1 MSSHPAVSVVMPV
14 KDGADFIGEALRSI
28 GAQTFEDLEV
38 VVVDDG
44 SSDGTRAIVRRAAAV
59 DPRIRLIEQDH
70 RGLAGALNTGLEA
83 ARAPWI
89 ARLDADDHAL
99 PGRLARQLEVAARRP
114 DVAVWA
120 GWALTMDASGRVIGQ
135 VTTGPVTDEEFR
147 SAHAAGLVEIL
158 HPTVLARRETLLEV
172 GGYDE
177 RLMIGEDVELWDRVG
192 EVAPILTLPEPLI
205 RFRVHP
211 DSESTRRIA
220 ESLAVHRFVAA
231 RRTARGGG
239 HDLDWESFVRA
250 EAEDPLLA
258 RVRRR
263 IADRGAVEY
272 RRAGVAYATA
282 RPLRTVRHLTSAVV
296 LRPGYVF
303 PRLWRQ
309 VIRPRLRRGAG
320 TGW

>member
-1 MSSHPAVSVVMPV
+1 MSPRPTVSVVMPV
-14 KDGADFIGEALRSI
+14 KDGARFISEALRSI
-28 GAQTFEDLEV
+28 GVQTFEDLEV

-44 SSDGTRAIVRRAAAV
+44 STDGTPAIVRDHAAD
-59 DPRIRLIEQDH
+59 DPRIRLVEQDH
-70 RGLAGALNTGLEA
+70 RGLAGALNTGLRA

-135 VTTGPVTDEEFR
+135 VTTGPLTDEEFR
-147 SAHAAGLVEIL
+147 RAHAAGFVEIL
-158 HPTVLARRETLLEV
+158 HPTVLARRDVLLQV
-172 GGYDE
+172 GGYDD

-192 EVAPILTLPEPLI
+192 EVAAILTLPEPLI

-211 DSESTRRIA
+211 DSASTRRIA

-231 RRTARGGG
+231 RRDARRGG
-239 HDLDWESFVRA
+239 HDLDWGSFVRTEA
-250 EAEDPLLA
+250 EAPFLSRA
-258 RVRRR
+258 RRR
-263 IADRGAVEY
+263 IADRGAIEY

-282 RPLRTVRHLTSAVV
+282 RPLRTARHLAAAAV
-296 LRPGYVF
+296 LRPVYVF

-309 VIRPRLRRGAG
+309 VIRPRLRRGRGSAS
-320 TGW
+320 

>member
-1 MSSHPAVSVVMPV
+1 MPV
-14 KDGADFIGEALRSI
+14 KDGAHFIGEALRSI
-28 GAQTFEDLEV
+28 GAQTYEDLEV

-44 SSDGTRAIVRRAAAV
+44 STDGTRAIVRRAAAV

-147 SAHAAGLVEIL
+147 SAHAAGFVEIL
-158 HPTVLARRETLLEV
+158 HPTVLARREILLEV

-192 EVAPILTLPEPLI
+192 ELAPILTLPEPLI

-250 EAEDPLLA
+250 EAEDPFLA
-258 RVRRR
+258 RIRRG

-282 RPLRTVRHLTSAVV
+282 RPLRTLRHLASAVV